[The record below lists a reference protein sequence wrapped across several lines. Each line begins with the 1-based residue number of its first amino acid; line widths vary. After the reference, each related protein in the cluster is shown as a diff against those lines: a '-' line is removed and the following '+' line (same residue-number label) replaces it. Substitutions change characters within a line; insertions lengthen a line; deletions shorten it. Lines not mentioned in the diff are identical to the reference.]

1 MLIKFGGK
9 MSDILV
15 KTILDKKLNKEEVAL
30 IKKQGLVLRA
40 TDGKWHLTSKGRRV
54 FQNVPNI

>member
-40 TDGKWHLTSKGRRV
+40 ADGKWHLTSKGRRV